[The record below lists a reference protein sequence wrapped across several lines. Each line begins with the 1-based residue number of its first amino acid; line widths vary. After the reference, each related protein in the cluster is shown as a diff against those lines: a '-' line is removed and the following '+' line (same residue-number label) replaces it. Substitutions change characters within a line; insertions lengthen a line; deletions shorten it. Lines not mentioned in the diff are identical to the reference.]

1 MKEEEEVLG
10 EEVAEEEEVEEEKP
24 KKKKG
29 GGEYEL
35 VLNIEDLAVKEA
47 LSDVLAVNEEIPK
60 GPAVKSQELRELID
74 FKEECDALKSLIKPY
89 VKNGKFDILSDE
101 FDLKKAMEMA
111 KEMIG
116 IDGQGEEFI
125 EGEPSPY
132 VQELF
137 RKLWQKYVDC
147 MWFEAM
153 MKGKKPVTPKE
164 LKYAPPPEDL
174 IKASG
179 EKI

>member
-24 KKKKG
+24 KKRRG
-29 GGEYEL
+29 GA
-35 VLNIEDLAVKEA
+35 VLEVDLDDALYKEA
-47 LSDVLAVNEEIPK
+47 LKDVLAVNEAL
-60 GPAVKSQELRELID
+60 PAEPDVKSPELRELIA
-74 FKEECDALKSLIKPY
+74 FKEECDAVKSLIKPY

-116 IDGQGEEFI
+116 IDGRDEEFI

-137 RKLWQKYVDC
+137 RKIWQKYVDC

>member
-10 EEVAEEEEVEEEKP
+10 EEVVEEEEVEEEKP
-24 KKKKG
+24 KKRRG
-29 GGEYEL
+29 GA
-35 VLNIEDLAVKEA
+35 VLEIDLDDVLYKEA
-47 LSDVLAVNEEIPK
+47 LKDVLAVNESL
-60 GPAVKSQELRELID
+60 PAEPDVKSPELREFIA

-89 VKNGKFDILSDE
+89 VKNRKFDILSDE

-116 IDGQGEEFI
+116 IDSRDEEFI

-164 LKYAPPPEDL
+164 LKYAPPPEEL

>member
-10 EEVAEEEEVEEEKP
+10 EEVVEEEVEEEKP
-24 KKKKG
+24 KKRRG
-29 GGEYEL
+29 GA
-35 VLNIEDLAVKEA
+35 VLEIDLDDALYKEA
-47 LSDVLAVNEEIPK
+47 LKDVLAVNEAL
-60 GPAVKSQELRELID
+60 PAEPDVKSPELREFIA

-89 VKNGKFDILSDE
+89 VKNGKFGILSDE

-116 IDGQGEEFI
+116 IDGRGEEFI

-164 LKYAPPPEDL
+164 LKYAPPPEEL

-179 EKI
+179 ERI

>member
-24 KKKKG
+24 KKKRSG
-29 GGEYEL
+29 A
-35 VLNIEDLAVKEA
+35 VLEIDLDDALYKEA
-47 LSDVLAVNEEIPK
+47 LKDVLAINEAL
-60 GPAVKSQELRELID
+60 PAEPDVKSPELREFIA
-74 FKEECDALKSLIKPY
+74 FKEECDTLKSLIKPY

>member
-10 EEVAEEEEVEEEKP
+10 EEVVEEEEVEEEKP
-24 KKKKG
+24 KKRRG
-29 GGEYEL
+29 GA
-35 VLNIEDLAVKEA
+35 VLEIDLDDVLYKEA
-47 LSDVLAVNEEIPK
+47 LKDVLAINEAL
-60 GPAVKSQELRELID
+60 PAEPDVKSPELREFIAFRD
-74 FKEECDALKSLIKPY
+74 ECNALKSLIKPY

-164 LKYAPPPEDL
+164 LRYAPPPEDL

>member
-10 EEVAEEEEVEEEKP
+10 EEVVEEEVEEEKP
-24 KKKKG
+24 KKRRG
-29 GGEYEL
+29 GA
-35 VLNIEDLAVKEA
+35 VLEIDLDDALYKEA
-47 LSDVLAVNEEIPK
+47 LKDVLAVNEAL
-60 GPAVKSQELRELID
+60 PAEPDVKSPELREFIAFRD
-74 FKEECDALKSLIKPY
+74 ECNALKSLIKPY

-116 IDGQGEEFI
+116 IDGRDEEFI

-132 VQELF
+132 VKELF

>member
-1 MKEEEEVLG
+1 MKGEEDVTEEEV
-10 EEVAEEEEVEEEKP
+10 VEEEVEEEKP
-24 KKKKG
+24 RNRKG
-29 GGEYEL
+29 GA
-35 VLNIEDLAVKEA
+35 VIEIDLDDAMYKEA
-47 LSDVLAVNEEIPK
+47 LRDVLAINEML
-60 GPAVKSQELRELID
+60 PAEPDVKSPELRELIE
-74 FKEECDALKSLIKPY
+74 FRERCNALKSLIKPY
-89 VKNGKFDILSDE
+89 VKDGKFDILSED

-116 IDGQGEEFI
+116 IDGQDEQLI

-137 RKLWQKYVDC
+137 KKIWQMYIDC
-147 MWFEAM
+147 QWFEAM

-164 LKYAPPPEDL
+164 LKYEKAPADL
-174 IKASG
+174 INASG

>member
-10 EEVAEEEEVEEEKP
+10 EEVVEEEVEEEKP
-24 KKKKG
+24 KKRRG
-29 GGEYEL
+29 GA
-35 VLNIEDLAVKEA
+35 VLEIDLDDALYKEA
-47 LSDVLAVNEEIPK
+47 LKDVLAVNEAL
-60 GPAVKSQELRELID
+60 PAEPDVKSPELREFIA

-116 IDGQGEEFI
+116 IDGRGEEFI
-125 EGEPSPY
+125 EGEPSPH

-164 LKYAPPPEDL
+164 LRYAPPPEDL

>member
-10 EEVAEEEEVEEEKP
+10 EEVVEEEEVEEEKP
-24 KKKKG
+24 KKRRG
-29 GGEYEL
+29 GA
-35 VLNIEDLAVKEA
+35 VLEIDLDDVLYKEA
-47 LSDVLAVNEEIPK
+47 LKDVLAVNESL
-60 GPAVKSQELRELID
+60 PAEPDVKSPELREFIA

-89 VKNGKFDILSDE
+89 VKNRKFDILSDE

-116 IDGQGEEFI
+116 IDGRDEEFI

>member
-1 MKEEEEVLG
+1 VL
-10 EEVAEEEEVEEEKP
+10 E
-24 KKKKG
+24 
-29 GGEYEL
+29 
-35 VLNIEDLAVKEA
+35 IDLDDALYKEA
-47 LSDVLAVNEEIPK
+47 LKDVLAINESL
-60 GPAVKSQELRELID
+60 PAEPDVKSPELREFIA

-116 IDGQGEEFI
+116 IDGRGEEFI

-153 MKGKKPVTPKE
+153 MRGKKPVTPKE

-179 EKI
+179 ERI

>member
-1 MKEEEEVLG
+1 MSEDEEVLG
-10 EEVAEEEEVEEEKP
+10 EEVVEEEEVEEEKP
-24 KKKKG
+24 KKRRSG
-29 GGEYEL
+29 A
-35 VLNIEDLAVKEA
+35 VLEIDLDDALYKEA
-47 LSDVLAVNEEIPK
+47 LKDVLAINESL
-60 GPAVKSQELRELID
+60 PAEPDVKSPELREFIA

-116 IDGQGEEFI
+116 IDGRGEEFI

-153 MKGKKPVTPKE
+153 MRGKKPVTPKE

-179 EKI
+179 ERI

>member
-10 EEVAEEEEVEEEKP
+10 EEVVGEEEVEEEKP
-24 KKKKG
+24 KKKRSG
-29 GGEYEL
+29 A
-35 VLNIEDLAVKEA
+35 VLEIDLDDALYKEA
-47 LSDVLAVNEEIPK
+47 LKDVLAINEAL
-60 GPAVKSQELRELID
+60 PAEPDVKSPELREFIA

-116 IDGQGEEFI
+116 IDGRGEEFI

-164 LKYAPPPEDL
+164 LKYVPPPEDL

>member
-10 EEVAEEEEVEEEKP
+10 EEVADEEEVEEEKP
-24 KKKKG
+24 KKKRSG
-29 GGEYEL
+29 A
-35 VLNIEDLAVKEA
+35 VLEIDLDDALYKEA
-47 LSDVLAVNEEIPK
+47 LKDVLAINEAL
-60 GPAVKSQELRELID
+60 PAEPDVKSPELREFIA
-74 FKEECDALKSLIKPY
+74 FKDECDALKSLIKPY

-116 IDGQGEEFI
+116 IDGRGEEFI

-153 MKGKKPVTPKE
+153 MRGKKPVTPKE

-179 EKI
+179 ERI

>member
-10 EEVAEEEEVEEEKP
+10 EEVVEEEEVEEEKP
-24 KKKKG
+24 KKRRG
-29 GGEYEL
+29 GA
-35 VLNIEDLAVKEA
+35 VLEIDLDDVLYKEA
-47 LSDVLAVNEEIPK
+47 LKDVLAVNESL
-60 GPAVKSQELRELID
+60 PAEPDVKSPELREFIA

-89 VKNGKFDILSDE
+89 VKNRKFDILSDE

-116 IDGQGEEFI
+116 IDGRDEEFI

-164 LKYAPPPEDL
+164 LKYAPPPEEL

>member
-1 MKEEEEVLG
+1 MSEEEEVLE
-10 EEVAEEEEVEEEKP
+10 EEVVEEEEVEEEKP
-24 KKKKG
+24 KKRRSG
-29 GGEYEL
+29 A
-35 VLNIEDLAVKEA
+35 VLEIDLDDALYKEA
-47 LSDVLAVNEEIPK
+47 LKDVLAINESL
-60 GPAVKSQELRELID
+60 PAEPDVKSPELREFIA

-116 IDGQGEEFI
+116 IDGRGEEFI

-153 MKGKKPVTPKE
+153 MRGKKPVTPKE

-179 EKI
+179 ERI

>member
-1 MKEEEEVLG
+1 MSEEEEVLG
-10 EEVAEEEEVEEEKP
+10 EEVVGEEEVEEEKP
-24 KKKKG
+24 KKRRG
-29 GGEYEL
+29 GA
-35 VLNIEDLAVKEA
+35 VLEIDLDDALYKEA
-47 LSDVLAVNEEIPK
+47 LKDVLAINELL
-60 GPAVKSQELRELID
+60 PAEPDVKSPELREFIA

-116 IDGQGEEFI
+116 IDGRGEEFI

-179 EKI
+179 ERI

>member
-1 MKEEEEVLG
+1 MSEEEEVLG

-24 KKKKG
+24 KKRRSG
-29 GGEYEL
+29 A
-35 VLNIEDLAVKEA
+35 VLEIDLDDALYKEA
-47 LSDVLAVNEEIPK
+47 LKDVLAINESL
-60 GPAVKSQELRELID
+60 PAEPDVKSPELREFIA

-116 IDGQGEEFI
+116 IDGRGEEFI

-147 MWFEAM
+147 MWFETM

-179 EKI
+179 ERI

>member
-1 MKEEEEVLG
+1 MKGEEDVTEEEV
-10 EEVAEEEEVEEEKP
+10 VEEEVEEEKP
-24 KKKKG
+24 RNRKG
-29 GGEYEL
+29 GA
-35 VLNIEDLAVKEA
+35 VIEIDLDDAMYKEA
-47 LSDVLAVNEEIPK
+47 LRDVLAINEML
-60 GPAVKSQELRELID
+60 PAEPDVKSPELRELIE
-74 FKEECDALKSLIKPY
+74 FRERCNALKSLIKPY
-89 VKNGKFDILSDE
+89 VKDGKFDILSED

-116 IDGQGEEFI
+116 IDGQDEQLI

-137 RKLWQKYVDC
+137 KKIWQMYIDC
-147 MWFEAM
+147 QWFDAM

-164 LKYAPPPEDL
+164 LKYEKAPADL
-174 IKASG
+174 INASG

>member
-1 MKEEEEVLG
+1 MSEEEEVLG
-10 EEVAEEEEVEEEKP
+10 EEVVEEEEVEEEKP
-24 KKKKG
+24 KKRRSG
-29 GGEYEL
+29 A
-35 VLNIEDLAVKEA
+35 VLEIDLDDALYKEA
-47 LSDVLAVNEEIPK
+47 LKDVLAINEAL
-60 GPAVKSQELRELID
+60 PAEPDVKSPELRKFIA

-89 VKNGKFDILSDE
+89 VKNRKFDILSDE

-116 IDGQGEEFI
+116 IDGRDEEFI

-137 RKLWQKYVDC
+137 RELWQKYVDC

-164 LKYAPPPEDL
+164 LKYAPPPEEL